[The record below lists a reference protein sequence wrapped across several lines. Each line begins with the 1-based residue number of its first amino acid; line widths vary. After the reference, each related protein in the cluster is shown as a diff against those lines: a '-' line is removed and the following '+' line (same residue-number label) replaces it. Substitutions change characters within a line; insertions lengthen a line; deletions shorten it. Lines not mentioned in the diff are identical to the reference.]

1 MDATSWAT
9 FWALI
14 GLIIFLAICLYI
26 KAPAML
32 AKSLDERAKRIS
44 DELDEAK
51 RLRDEAKALLAEYQ
65 KKRKDAETEA
75 ADILTAAK
83 REAELFVEDA
93 KAKAEDYVARRTASA
108 EQKIAQAERDAV
120 NEVRSLAADIAV
132 EAARRTIAAKVD
144 AKTTASLFESSLQAL
159 KSKLN

>member
-9 FWALI
+9 LWALI
-14 GLIIFLAICLYI
+14 GLVIFLAICIYI

-51 RLRDEAKALLAEYQ
+51 RLRDEAKSLLAEYQ
-65 KKRKDAETEA
+65 KKRKDAEAEA
-75 ADILTAAK
+75 AGILTAAK

-93 KAKAEDYVARRTASA
+93 KAKAEDYVTRRTASA

-132 EAARRTIAAKVD
+132 EAARSTIAAKVD

>member
-9 FWALI
+9 LWALV
-14 GLIIFLAICLYI
+14 GLLIFFGIAVYI

-51 RLRDEAKALLAEYQ
+51 RLRDEAKSLLAEYQ
-65 KKRKDAETEA
+65 KKRKEAEAEA

-132 EAARRTIAAKVD
+132 EAARSTIAAKVD
-144 AKTTASLFESSLQAL
+144 AKAAASLFESSLQAL

>member
-9 FWALI
+9 LWALI
-14 GLIIFLAICLYI
+14 GLIIFLGICLYI

-51 RLRDEAKALLAEYQ
+51 RLRDEAKSLLAEYQ

>member
-9 FWALI
+9 LWALI
-14 GLIIFLAICLYI
+14 GLFIFFAVVIYL
-26 KAPAML
+26 KAPSML
-32 AKSLDERAKRIS
+32 AKSLDERAKRIG

-65 KKRKDAETEA
+65 RKRRDAEAEA
-75 ADILTAAK
+75 ADILKAAK

-108 EQKIAQAERDAV
+108 EQKISQAERDAV

-132 EAARRTIAAKVD
+132 EAARATIAAKVD
-144 AKTTASLFESSLQAL
+144 AKAAAGLFESSLQAL
-159 KSKLN
+159 KAKLN

>member
-1 MDATSWAT
+1 MDATSWASL
-9 FWALI
+9 WALI
-14 GLIIFLAICLYI
+14 GLLIFFAISVYI

-32 AKSLDERAKRIS
+32 AKSLDERAKRIG

-51 RLRDEAKALLAEYQ
+51 KLRDEAQALLAEYR
-65 KKRKDAETEA
+65 KKRQESEAEA

-120 NEVRSLAADIAV
+120 NEVRALAADIAV
-132 EAARRTIAAKVD
+132 EAARATIAAKVD
-144 AKTTASLFESSLQAL
+144 AKAAESLFQSSLQAL

>member
-9 FWALI
+9 LWALI
-14 GLIIFLAICLYI
+14 GLIIFLGICLYI

-93 KAKAEDYVARRTASA
+93 KAKAEEYVARRTASA

>member
-9 FWALI
+9 LWALV
-14 GLIIFLAICLYI
+14 GLLIFLGIAVYI

-32 AKSLDERAKRIS
+32 AKSLDERGKRIS
-44 DELDEAK
+44 DELDEAR
-51 RLRDEAKALLAEYQ
+51 RLREEAKALLAEYQ
-65 KKRKDAETEA
+65 KKRKEAEAEA

-132 EAARRTIAAKVD
+132 EAARATIAAKVD
-144 AKTTASLFESSLQAL
+144 AKTTASLFQSSLQAL
-159 KSKLN
+159 KAKLN

>member
-9 FWALI
+9 LWALV
-14 GLIIFLAICLYI
+14 GLLIFFGIAIYI
-26 KAPAML
+26 KAPAKL
-32 AKSLDERAKRIS
+32 AASLDERGKRIS
-44 DELDEAK
+44 DELEEAK

-65 KKRKDAETEA
+65 KKRKEAEAEA

-120 NEVRSLAADIAV
+120 NEVRALAADIAV
-132 EAARRTIAAKVD
+132 EAARTTIAAKVD
-144 AKTTASLFESSLQAL
+144 AGKAADLFQSSLQGL

>member
-9 FWALI
+9 LWALI
-14 GLIIFLAICLYI
+14 GLLIFFAIVLYI
-26 KAPAML
+26 KAPGMV
-32 AKSLDERAKRIS
+32 AKSLDERAQRIAS
-44 DELDEAK
+44 ELDEAR
-51 RLRDEAKALLAEYQ
+51 RLREEAQALLAEYQ
-65 KKRKDAETEA
+65 KKRKEAEAEA
-75 ADILTAAK
+75 AGILTAAK

-132 EAARRTIAAKVD
+132 EAARRTIAAKAD
-144 AKTTASLFESSLQAL
+144 AKTAASLFESSLQAL